1 MIEKK
6 TFLEIISKSL
16 KMNYSDLHM
25 NLEIKSIKNWD
36 SLTTVNIIINLKKNK
51 KLNIPEN
58 FNSFKNLQE
67 FYDQIKKNNS

>member
-51 KLNIPEN
+51 KLKIPEN

-67 FYDQIKKNNS
+67 FYDQIKKNN

>member
-51 KLNIPEN
+51 KLKIPEN

>member
-51 KLNIPEN
+51 KLKVPEN

-67 FYDQIKKNNS
+67 FYDQIK

>member
-25 NLEIKSIKNWD
+25 NLEIKNIKNWD

-51 KLNIPEN
+51 KLKVPEN

-67 FYDQIKKNNS
+67 FYDQIK